1 MLTRREALSGAVV
14 AGAATTPGA
23 AKQSES
29 PEAALHAF
37 LKAFEDCDLPRME
50 AAFAHDASYFDRA
63 AGTVEDLGPY
73 HRGKG
78 MPVGMRQLALELPQT
93 ASGPPYHRVE
103 PQNLTCEVY
112 GALALCTFELE
123 HPDNLGRRTVAL
135 RKQKEG
141 WKIVH
146 IHASNV
152 YRTAPD
158 PAPSSRS
165 G

>member
-1 MLTRREALSGAVV
+1 MLTRREALSGVAV
-14 AGAATTPGA
+14 AGVAPGA
-23 AKQSES
+23 SAAKRNDS
-29 PEAALHAF
+29 PEAALQAF
-37 LKAFEDCDLPRME
+37 LRAFEDCDLPRME
-50 AAFAHDASYFDRA
+50 AAFASDASYFDRA
-63 AGTVEDLGPY
+63 SDSVQDLGPY

-78 MPVGMRQLALELPQT
+78 MPAGMRQLALELPQT
-93 ASGPPYHRVE
+93 VSGPPYHRIE
-103 PQNLTCEVY
+103 PQNLACEIY

-135 RKQKEG
+135 RKQKDG

-152 YRTAPD
+152 YRAVPD
-158 PAPSSRS
+158 PAPSSRP